1 METRQQF
8 ISRMIWLIAEVKK
21 SNHDDSNIL
30 SLLEFELK
38 QRETNL
44 VYNVKN
50 KVITKEFKKVSRL
63 PSL

>member
-38 QRETNL
+38 QGKLT
-44 VYNVKN
+44 
-50 KVITKEFKKVSRL
+50 
-63 PSL
+63 